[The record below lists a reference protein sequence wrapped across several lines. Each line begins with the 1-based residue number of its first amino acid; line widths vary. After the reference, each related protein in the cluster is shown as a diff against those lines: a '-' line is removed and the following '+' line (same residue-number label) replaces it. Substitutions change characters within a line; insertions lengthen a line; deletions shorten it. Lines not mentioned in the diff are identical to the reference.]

1 MCSLCRDEHQP
12 FCALRG
18 IVLTGVVEDVTRLGE
33 SGCGDESEEELELHA
48 WAF

>member
-1 MCSLCRDEHQP
+1 
-12 FCALRG
+12 
-18 IVLTGVVEDVTRLGE
+18 LTGVVEDVTRLGE